1 MTRKKNAV
9 KSERILDVAEELFAR
24 HGYDGVTMRQISTG
38 AKVDVALANYHF
50 GKKLDVFYAVFNR
63 RAEHLGSTRRQV
75 LQEQFTDGEPQR
87 LEQVIE
93 AFLLP
98 LKLAQ
103 ESGDPGWKNYMALL
117 AYVMTSPV
125 WSREMMEN
133 TFDKH
138 VGDFIAALRQIFPT
152 ARDEDLH
159 WCYHYVSGALAL
171 TLAQTGRID
180 RLSGGKCLSS
190 DFDAAYDRMIPFMA
204 AGFRAVC
211 GEERTPQ

>member
-1 MTRKKNAV
+1 M
-9 KSERILDVAEELFAR
+9 L
-24 HGYDGVTMRQISTG
+24 
-38 AKVDVALANYHF
+38 
-50 GKKLDVFYAVFNR
+50 YAVFNR
-63 RAEHLGSTRRQV
+63 RAERLGTRRQV

>member
-1 MTRKKNAV
+1 
-9 KSERILDVAEELFAR
+9 
-24 HGYDGVTMRQISTG
+24 
-38 AKVDVALANYHF
+38 
-50 GKKLDVFYAVFNR
+50 
-63 RAEHLGSTRRQV
+63 
-75 LQEQFTDGEPQR
+75 
-87 LEQVIE
+87 
-93 AFLLP
+93 
-98 LKLAQ
+98 
-103 ESGDPGWKNYMALL
+103 
-117 AYVMTSPV
+117 
-125 WSREMMEN
+125 MMEN
-133 TFDKH
+133 PFDKH